1 MQTPETVVQLIKF
14 VKDECGLVIQVFEPS
29 AKPGGL
35 KRIHGST
42 RLCSLD
48 EFNRAEKPFRLPALR
63 AEMTVEEAESAF
75 QAAWGLRVEI
85 LLLRKGSKTRRV
97 RRAKDMHPIGSESI
111 GFRLNG
117 GGRRKTDGPP
127 RAPRVFI
134 SYRREGGSELAQ
146 LVCQFLEDKG
156 VPTFLDVES
165 LGAGRFAAQIR
176 DEIEQSTHVVVVCTP
191 GALDPRPGVED
202 WVHAELELALQHR
215 SILIPFLSARF
226 EWPERARLPRGLQD
240 LPEFQGFQYSHES
253 WRSSRD
259 RFLAMIVPRSEEAA
273 GAPPD
278 GGTAP
283 S

>member
-1 MQTPETVVQLIKF
+1 MQTPETVAQLIKF

-85 LLLRKGSKTRRV
+85 LLSKAPPA
-97 RRAKDMHPIGSESI
+97 RRAKDTHPIGSRSI
-111 GFRLNG
+111 GFRLDG
-117 GGRRKTDGPP
+117 RGRRKTDGPP

-165 LGAGRFAAQIR
+165 LGAGRFGAQIR

-215 SILIPFLSARF
+215 SILIPFLSPRF
-226 EWPERARLPRGLQD
+226 EWPERSRLPRGLQD

>member
-1 MQTPETVVQLIKF
+1 METPATV
-14 VKDECGLVIQVFEPS
+14 GALVNLVWQHCNLRVVVVDPIS
-29 AKPGGL
+29 AKVGL
-35 KRIHGST
+35 HPLHGRS
-42 RLCSLD
+42 RLD
-48 EFNRAEKPFRLPALR
+48 KIAGFERAEKPFRIPTLR

-85 LLLRKGSKTRRV
+85 LLSKAPPA
-97 RRAKDMHPIGSESI
+97 RRAKDTHPIGSRSI
-111 GFRLNG
+111 GFRLDG
-117 GGRRKTDGPP
+117 HGRRKSDGPP

-134 SYRREGGSELAQ
+134 SYRREGGGELAQ

-156 VPTFLDVES
+156 VPTFLDVEN
-165 LGAGRFAAQIR
+165 LGAGRFGAQIR
-176 DEIEQSTHVVVVCTP
+176 DEIAQSTHVVVVCTP

-202 WVHAELELALQHR
+202 WVHAELELALQTD
-215 SILIPFLSARF
+215 SILIPFLTARF
-226 EWPERARLPRGLQD
+226 KWPERSRLPRGLQD